1 MELQSYFLQDEIVQ
15 LITNE
20 FLTFLK
26 THDPEFVNVQL
37 PPIQKTKDT
46 SKGDYTIMLKGPL
59 AKRKIDVI
67 KYTENLVVEF
77 NKFLEG
83 KNGLIQKAEAVSGFI
98 NLYTNRSEIFAATI
112 KGVKRLGNQYGHSK
126 VKEGK
131 KVIIEH
137 TSSNPNGPL
146 HIGNLRNVMLGAH
159 LAKLLAAVGYEV
171 KQHFFVNDLGAQI
184 GLTALGYQ
192 KIYPIIRPALKI
204 DQWIGIIYA
213 CMITLSEFLLLGHT
227 IDELLDVYKN
237 KKKLEIS
244 RLVNKRENESEET
257 FASRKDYLLT
267 YDSLYS
273 RQPEL
278 AFALL
283 KQFLSVPSI
292 KKAAGELNLQY
303 ERNDPAAVKLFRS
316 MVINCLSGVQ
326 QTLDTYNVHHDQF
339 DFESELGW
347 EGSNDRLLKLVQ
359 ASPYYVA
366 PTDKNEAGKPE
377 GGHLLLANFI
387 RDANLPTGKK
397 GYQANF
403 PNFYILRP
411 DGSTLYTFRDV
422 VYSLKKAA
430 DADLVF
436 NVIAN
441 EQNLPQEKIILTLN
455 LIDPKAERK
464 LYHISY
470 DLVKLAD
477 GDKALKMS
485 GRRGRYVLADDLYLE
500 LRSAVIEFMK
510 SKRDKQQELNPGK
523 ESEFTDELLEEIGS
537 EVATASM
544 KYALLSTP
552 PLHQITF
559 DVKKAADPDEVSGPF
574 LLYNAVR
581 FKSLFR
587 KYEDRVQKG
596 NLPALPSIDQVDFSL
611 LKEKSEWGLLLEYVL
626 PFPNLIQQIACP
638 PFPAPPGLPEYA
650 TNKLCDFC
658 MTLVKSFSSYYKSVK
673 ILKADNEEEA
683 KVMFARLYFCATL
696 QTVLDNALDIL
707 TMKPPQ
713 RM

>member
-1 MELQSYFLQDEIVQ
+1 
-15 LITNE
+15 
-20 FLTFLK
+20 
-26 THDPEFVNVQL
+26 
-37 PPIQKTKDT
+37 
-46 SKGDYTIMLKGPL
+46 
-59 AKRKIDVI
+59 
-67 KYTENLVVEF
+67 
-77 NKFLEG
+77 
-83 KNGLIQKAEAVSGFI
+83 
-98 NLYTNRSEIFAATI
+98 
-112 KGVKRLGNQYGHSK
+112 
-126 VKEGK
+126 
-131 KVIIEH
+131 
-137 TSSNPNGPL
+137 
-146 HIGNLRNVMLGAH
+146 
-159 LAKLLAAVGYEV
+159 
-171 KQHFFVNDLGAQI
+171 
-184 GLTALGYQ
+184 
-192 KIYPIIRPALKI
+192 
-204 DQWIGIIYA
+204 
-213 CMITLSEFLLLGHT
+213 
-227 IDELLDVYKN
+227 
-237 KKKLEIS
+237 
-244 RLVNKRENESEET
+244 
-257 FASRKDYLLT
+257 
-267 YDSLYS
+267 
-273 RQPEL
+273 
-278 AFALL
+278 
-283 KQFLSVPSI
+283 
-292 KKAAGELNLQY
+292 
-303 ERNDPAAVKLFRS
+303 

-422 VYSLKKAA
+422 VYSLKKAS

-455 LIDPKAERK
+455 LIDPKAPRK

-500 LRSAVIEFMK
+500 LRTAVIEFIK
-510 SKRDKQQELNPGK
+510 SKRDKQLELNPGK
-523 ESEFTDELLEEIGS
+523 ESEFTDDVLEEIGS

-552 PLHQITF
+552 PLHQVLFYFIFFHFHFPVSDPPLQITF

-596 NLPALPSIDQVDFSL
+596 SLPPLPPVDQVDFSL
-611 LKEKSEWGLLLEYVL
+611 LKEKVL
-626 PFPNLIQQIACP
+626 FFRLSLFFFRSTLI
-638 PFPAPPGLPEYA
+638 
-650 TNKLCDFC
+650 
-658 MTLVKSFSSYYKSVK
+658 
-673 ILKADNEEEA
+673 
-683 KVMFARLYFCATL
+683 
-696 QTVLDNALDIL
+696 
-707 TMKPPQ
+707 MKQ
-713 RM
+713 